1 VFVLRQEGAPYA
13 AEPFS
18 QEPDII
24 HYDGTRLDFHDP
36 LGGKIAKNTFY
47 TPRVTHTAQEEL
59 FASIRAQGDDA
70 GNDSGKVGNRGGY
83 R

>member
-1 VFVLRQEGAPYA
+1 VFVLRQEGAQDA

-18 QEPDII
+18 QESGIF

-36 LGGKIAKNTFY
+36 LGGKITKNAFY
-47 TPRVTHTAQEEL
+47 VPRVTHTAQEEL